1 MAGNDGW
8 PGARD
13 RVAAAPRGEEYRNIR
28 AAPSSA
34 DTATDGNMLRFGS
47 RSAVSRSPVKVE
59 HASPRRFRLV
69 YMQPARPR
77 LVGLYAHAG
86 HGKATRRGARP
97 RRAVAPTSAAFRP
110 YPSKAA
116 RGGFH
121 AAATGH
127 HGASRKPAPVKYLEP
142 QGRAGTADP
151 DRSGERHGFA
161 ACRKAHTSAALGEF
175 GHAAAPWHRAD
186 LGKRTHTVGD
196 VGTGTLMDGT
206 DVRTLRY
213 GHGREPS
220 AGTADV
226 HAARDGV
233 ACVAAGER

>member
-13 RVAAAPRGEEYRNIR
+13 RVAAAPRGEGYRIIR
-28 AAPSSA
+28 AAPLSA
-34 DTATDGNMLRFGS
+34 VTATDGNMLRFGS

-69 YMQPARPR
+69 HIGPARPR

-86 HGKATRRGARP
+86 HGQATRRGART
-97 RRAVAPTSAAFRP
+97 RRAVARASTALRP

-121 AAATGH
+121 AAVTGH

-142 QGRAGTADP
+142 QGRVDSNRP
-151 DRSGERHGFA
+151 GERHGFA
-161 ACRKAHTSAALGEF
+161 ACRKAHTGAALGEF

-186 LGKRTHTVGD
+186 LGKRTHTIGD

-206 DVRTLRY
+206 DVRALRH

-233 ACVAAGER
+233 IGVAAGER